1 MWGKCGI
8 YDIFF
13 SVFQTQRALI
23 ANTTTATR
31 YYFGTLK
38 LALNQVKLSV
48 SKSDKP
54 LSQDLQIVKKKLGL
68 TLITFED
75 ANIDLEPFIR
85 VHPFETINFLTS
97 AVLHHYQDELLSQ
110 AVLILGKY
118 EVVKFII
125 LPIQFI
131 NQS

>member
-1 MWGKCGI
+1 M
-8 YDIFF
+8 
-13 SVFQTQRALI
+13 I

-48 SKSDKP
+48 SESDKP
-54 LSQDLQIVKKKLGL
+54 LSHDLQMVKKKLGL

-85 VHPFETINFLTS
+85 VHPFETVNFLTH

-110 AVLILGKY
+110 AVLILGN
-118 EVVKFII
+118 I
-125 LPIQFI
+125 LFLFTATVLKSLTIPKALSRNLPRNTFDF
-131 NQS
+131 

>member
-1 MWGKCGI
+1 M
-8 YDIFF
+8 
-13 SVFQTQRALI
+13 I

-48 SKSDKP
+48 CKSDKP
-54 LSQDLQIVKKKLGL
+54 LSQDLQMVKKKLGL

-85 VHPFETINFLTS
+85 VHPFETVNFLTH

-110 AVLILGKY
+110 AVLILGKLL
-118 EVVKFII
+118 KMTD
-125 LPIQFI
+125 
-131 NQS
+131 

>member
-1 MWGKCGI
+1 MANLLYKRF
-8 YDIFF
+8 YFPQ
-13 SVFQTQRALI
+13 SLQVQRALI

-54 LSQDLQIVKKKLGL
+54 LSPDLQMVKKKLGL

-85 VHPFETINFLTS
+85 VHPFETVNFLTH

-110 AVLILGKY
+110 AVLILGK
-118 EVVKFII
+118 
-125 LPIQFI
+125 
-131 NQS
+131 